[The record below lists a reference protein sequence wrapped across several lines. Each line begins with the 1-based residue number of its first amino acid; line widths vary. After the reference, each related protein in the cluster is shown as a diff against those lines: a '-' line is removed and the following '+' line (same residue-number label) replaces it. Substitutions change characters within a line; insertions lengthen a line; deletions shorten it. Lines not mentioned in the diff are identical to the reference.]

1 MFYLEDKPIYP
12 RLMRNFFN
20 IFKKSYLKYIIINE
34 LNMHKNVKKCEMEFS
49 ENHLHSQNAFFF
61 LRKLQIKLVAY
72 ISKIK

>member
-20 IFKKSYLKYIIINE
+20 IFKKPYLKYIIIDE

-49 ENHLHSQNAFFF
+49 ENHLHSQNAFF